1 MEIVSSY
8 KVQILDNSSIFNDTI
23 RIYRSALSFLI
34 SVFDAEWDALHS
46 KKAKER
52 FNVAEHL
59 VHGTKH
65 NIAKYD
71 FDARFHKMPS
81 YLRRAVIQEA
91 LGSVSSYRS
100 NHANWEK
107 DGRQGKEPK
116 LQAEHLAMPTFYN
129 KEMYCA
135 SHDPCAAYLKL
146 FFNND
151 WVWVKVRLRG
161 TDVRYLK
168 RYWQHCKPSAPTLEK
183 RYGKYYLRFAFT
195 EEVKLSETPVTNQR
209 ICAVDL
215 GLNSDAVCSIMS
227 ADGTVLARKFIN
239 FPSEKD
245 HLWHVLNRIRR
256 YQREH
261 GSQNVQSF
269 WKYARRLND
278 ELAKKISSAIIDFAV
293 LYSVDCIVFEYLD
306 FRGRKAKGS
315 KAQRLHMWRKNGIQ
329 QYVEHK
335 AHRCGIHISRICAWG
350 TSKLAYDG
358 SGEVVRDETNRALCA
373 FQSGKRYNCDLSAS
387 YNIGARYFVREL
399 LKPLPV
405 TVRSDLWAKIPDAQ
419 RRTSC
424 TLSALRAMT
433 AAMQEAA

>member
-135 SHDPCAAYLKL
+135 SDDPCAAYLKL

-161 TDVRYLK
+161 TDV
-168 RYWQHCKPSAPTLEK
+168 
-183 RYGKYYLRFAFT
+183 
-195 EEVKLSETPVTNQR
+195 
-209 ICAVDL
+209 
-215 GLNSDAVCSIMS
+215 
-227 ADGTVLARKFIN
+227 
-239 FPSEKD
+239 
-245 HLWHVLNRIRR
+245 
-256 YQREH
+256 
-261 GSQNVQSF
+261 
-269 WKYARRLND
+269 RRLND

-424 TLSALRAMT
+424 TLSTLRAMT

>member
-46 KKAKER
+46 KKAKEH

-135 SHDPCAAYLKL
+135 SDDPCAAYLKL

-358 SGEVVRDETNRALCA
+358 SGEVVRNETNRALCA

-424 TLSALRAMT
+424 TLSTLRAMT

>member
-135 SHDPCAAYLKL
+135 SDDPCAAYLKL

-168 RYWQHCKPSAPTLEK
+168 RYWQHCKPSALDS
-183 RYGKYYLRFAFT
+183 GKAVREILPALRFYRRSQTFRNT
-195 EEVKLSETPVTNQR
+195 CNQP
-209 ICAVDL
+209 A
-215 GLNSDAVCSIMS
+215 
-227 ADGTVLARKFIN
+227 
-239 FPSEKD
+239 
-245 HLWHVLNRIRR
+245 HL
-256 YQREH
+256 
-261 GSQNVQSF
+261 
-269 WKYARRLND
+269 
-278 ELAKKISSAIIDFAV
+278 
-293 LYSVDCIVFEYLD
+293 
-306 FRGRKAKGS
+306 
-315 KAQRLHMWRKNGIQ
+315 
-329 QYVEHK
+329 
-335 AHRCGIHISRICAWG
+335 RC
-350 TSKLAYDG
+350 
-358 SGEVVRDETNRALCA
+358 
-373 FQSGKRYNCDLSAS
+373 
-387 YNIGARYFVREL
+387 
-399 LKPLPV
+399 
-405 TVRSDLWAKIPDAQ
+405 
-419 RRTSC
+419 
-424 TLSALRAMT
+424 
-433 AAMQEAA
+433 

>member
-135 SHDPCAAYLKL
+135 SDDPCAAYLKL

-269 WKYARRLND
+269 WKHARRLND

-424 TLSALRAMT
+424 ILSTLRAMT
-433 AAMQEAA
+433 AALQEAA

>member
-135 SHDPCAAYLKL
+135 SDDPCAAYLKL

-183 RYGKYYLRFAFT
+183 RYGKYYLHFAFT

-405 TVRSDLWAKIPDAQ
+405 TVRSDLWAKIPGAQ

-424 TLSALRAMT
+424 TLSTLRAMT

>member
-135 SHDPCAAYLKL
+135 SDDPCAAYLKL

-424 TLSALRAMT
+424 ILSTLRAMT
-433 AAMQEAA
+433 AALQEAA

>member
-135 SHDPCAAYLKL
+135 SDDPCAAYLKL

-269 WKYARRLND
+269 WKYAHRLND

-424 TLSALRAMT
+424 TLSTLRAMT
-433 AAMQEAA
+433 AALQEAA